1 MSVTPLAKIGR
12 AAALALVLA
21 GSSFAAMPAQASHMS
36 GHPGVSI
43 EFGFGFGDRFEFG
56 DHDRRRCDLM
66 SLRQVRRDLRSRG
79 YHDIQFVDRR
89 GRIVQAEAER
99 RNRDFLITYD
109 RCRGRIV
116 DRDRI

>member
-1 MSVTPLAKIGR
+1 MSVTPLTKIGR
-12 AAALALVLA
+12 AVALAIVLA
-21 GSSFAAMPAQASHMS
+21 GSSLAAAPAQASHWS

-43 EFGFGFGDRFEFG
+43 EFGFGFGDRFD
-56 DHDRRRCDLM
+56 DHDRRHCELM

-79 YHDIQFVDRR
+79 YHDIVFVDRR

-99 RNRDFLITYD
+99 NNKDYLITYD